1 MRAYQA
7 AENYSLCESVI
18 LLFWFG
24 TAITRGQR
32 ISAGID
38 IGGATRR
45 TFEVVRAGIAIAL
58 GTLPVEHF
66 NLVF

>member
-7 AENYSLCESVI
+7 AEVI

-24 TAITRGQR
+24 TANTREQR
-32 ISAGID
+32 ISANID
-38 IGGATRR
+38 IGGAAKR
-45 TFEVVRAGIAIAL
+45 TFEVVRAGIDIAL

-66 NLVF
+66 NQVF